1 MAAMSAETPTL
12 SVVIPCL
19 NEAERLPLLLAD
31 LQRWP
36 LPIEI
41 TVVDGGSNDHSP
53 RISALAGGRCITE
66 YPPGRGRQ
74 LAAGARH
81 SIQQNKG
88 EWLLFLHADS
98 RLPSHWGSS
107 VLHRIQHQDAQRFA
121 WFFDLRIQ
129 PSTPARRLLEAVIS
143 LRSRWCQ
150 QPYGDQGLLI
160 HRSLYERSEGY
171 APLPVM
177 EDLDLVQRLSP
188 LTRLR
193 ALGLAVTTD
202 GRRWE
207 RVGVLRR
214 SLENAMLRH
223 RWRRGE
229 SPARLAAEYY
239 GKALSTN
246 QLEYQKPQ
254 R

>member
-1 MAAMSAETPTL
+1 MAAMSADTPML

-41 TVVDGGSNDHSP
+41 TVVDGGSNDHSH
-53 RISALAGGRCITE
+53 RISALAGGRFITKQ
-66 YPPGRGRQ
+66 PPGRGRQ
-74 LAAGARH
+74 LAAGAQH
-81 SIQQNKG
+81 SIQQTQG

-107 VLHRIQHQDAQRFA
+107 VLRRIQDPEAQRFA
-121 WFFDLRIQ
+121 WFFDLRIH
-129 PSTPARRLLEAVIS
+129 PSTPARRLLEKVIA

-150 QPYGDQGLLI
+150 RPYGDQGLLL
-160 HRSLYERSEGY
+160 HKTLYERSGGY
-171 APLPVM
+171 AQLPLM
-177 EDLDLVQRLSP
+177 EDLDLVQRLSQ
-188 LTRLR
+188 LTRMR
-193 ALGLAVTTD
+193 PLGLALTTD

-207 RVGVLRR
+207 RGGVLRR
-214 SLENAMLRH
+214 SLENARFRR

-229 SPARLAAEYY
+229 SPESLAADYY
-239 GKALSTN
+239 GTSS
-246 QLEYQKPQ
+246 
-254 R
+254 